1 MKTVPTLHSQRDG
14 PFPVKPKRKNWRSA
28 NIILLVKTWNML
40 KLSLNFHRKVLPGT
54 VLLIELATTSVQ
66 VQSSLVSGSCNQ

>member
-14 PFPVKPKRKNWRSA
+14 PFPVKPKRKNQRSA

-40 KLSLNFHRKVLPGT
+40 KLNLNFHRKVL
-54 VLLIELATTSVQ
+54 LIGLATTS
-66 VQSSLVSGSCNQ
+66 VQSSLVSGFCNQDA